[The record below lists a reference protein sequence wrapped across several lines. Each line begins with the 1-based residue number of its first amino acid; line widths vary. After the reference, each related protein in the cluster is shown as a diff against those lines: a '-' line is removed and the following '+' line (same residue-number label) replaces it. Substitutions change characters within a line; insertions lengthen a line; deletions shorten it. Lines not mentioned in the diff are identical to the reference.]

1 MKRRDAIIE
10 DLHKLR
16 ESIGQAHGFDV
27 DRIAATIRRHERDAG
42 RPLLE
47 PPPQAATR
55 RRPRTR
61 RGAAQHGLQPTA
73 AADKRSRRG

>member
-47 PPPQAATR
+47 PPPKAAARPPRAR
-55 RRPRTR
+55 RR
-61 RGAAQHGLQPTA
+61 AAQ
-73 AADKRSRRG
+73 R

>member
-27 DRIAATIRRHERDAG
+27 ERIAATIRRHERDAG

-47 PPPQAATR
+47 PPPQVATR
-55 RRPRTR
+55 PPRTR
-61 RGAAQHGLQPTA
+61 RRAAQHGLQPTA